1 LSGVRG
7 APSTARGFARIARS
21 WGGALLLAPWL
32 LAGCGEQAPPEPEV
46 VRPVKIVEVGQG
58 SAARRE
64 YPGRIRA
71 VQYSEMAFEVPG
83 RIVEF
88 SVKEGER
95 VTEGQALVRLDPRDY
110 ESKLQAATARLEHA
124 ATERERA
131 RILYEKKVK
140 PKAEYDMAARY
151 YDVQA
156 ADAATAK
163 KALEDTVLRA
173 PFTGVMARKLV
184 TDFSNVQAKQP
195 VLIVQDDSSL
205 EVKVSVP
212 ERDLT
217 GRTTAPRDL
226 DEISR
231 RIHPRV
237 VLSSVPD
244 REFPARLTE
253 LAEVADPTT
262 RTFEATFAFGRPEGT
277 NVLGGMTAKVV
288 LDVPAQAGTPGV
300 ALPASSVV
308 SDSAEAPY
316 VWVVDPAT
324 MQVSRRAVELGPL
337 SGSEVRVQAGLDA
350 GEWVVA
356 SGVHQIREGATVRR
370 LER

>member
-1 LSGVRG
+1 MS
-7 APSTARGFARIARS
+7 AARRPGLPASSAARCSALP
-21 WGGALLLAPWL
+21 ALLLLASL
-32 LAGCGEQAPPEPEV
+32 AAGCGEEPPAAPEV
-46 VRPVKIVEVGQG
+46 ARPVKIVEVGRG
-58 SAARRE
+58 GAELRE

-71 VQYSEMAFEVPG
+71 AQYSEMAFEVPG

-95 VTEGQALVRLDPRDY
+95 VEQGQALARLDPRDY
-110 ESKLQAATARLEHA
+110 EAKLQAATARVEHA
-124 ATERERA
+124 KTERDRA
-131 RILYEKKVK
+131 RILYEKQVK
-140 PKAEYDMAARY
+140 PKSEYDLAVRLY
-151 YDVQA
+151 EVQA
-156 ADAATAK
+156 ADLATAK

-173 PFTGVMARKLV
+173 PFAGVMARKLV
-184 TDFSNVQAKQP
+184 ADFSNVQAKQP

-205 EVKVSVP
+205 EIKVSVP

-217 GRTTAPRDL
+217 GAARGGRDL
-226 DEISR
+226 AEITR

-237 VLSSVPD
+237 VLSSLPD

-253 LAEVADPTT
+253 IAEVADPTT
-262 RTFEATFAFGRPEGT
+262 RTFEATLAFERPEGA

-288 LDVPAQAGTPGV
+288 LDAPAAEGAPGV
-300 ALPASSVV
+300 ALPAACVL
-308 SDSAEAPY
+308 SDGGEGPS

-324 MQVSRRAVELGPL
+324 MQVSRRAVEVGAM
-337 SGSEVRVQAGLDA
+337 SGSEIRVLAGLDP

-356 SGVHQIREGATVRR
+356 SGVHQLREGATVRR

>member
-1 LSGVRG
+1 MASSVRLSRRIF
-7 APSTARGFARIARS
+7 PSWR
-21 WGGALLLAPWL
+21 WALALAPWL
-32 LAGCGEQAPPEPEV
+32 LAGCGEEPPPEAEV
-46 VRPVKIVEVGQG
+46 ARPVKIIEVGLG

-83 RIVEF
+83 RIVDF

-95 VTEGQALVRLDPRDY
+95 VVQGQALARLDPRDY
-110 ESKLQAATARLEHA
+110 ESKLQAATAKLEHA
-124 ATERERA
+124 ATQRERA
-131 RILYEKKVK
+131 RILFEKKVK
-140 PKAEYDMAARY
+140 PKAEYDLAARF

-156 ADAATAK
+156 AEAETAK
-163 KALEDTVLRA
+163 KALEDTVLHA

-205 EVKVSVP
+205 EIKVSVP

-217 GRTTAPRDL
+217 GRAAAPRDL
-226 DEISR
+226 EEISR

-237 VLSSVPD
+237 VLSAVPD

-262 RTFEATFAFGRPEGT
+262 RTFEATFAFARPEGT

-288 LDVPAQAGTPGV
+288 LDVPTQAGASGV
-300 ALPASSVV
+300 ALPSSSVV
-308 SDSAEAPY
+308 SDSADQPY
-316 VWVVDPAT
+316 VWVVNPET
-324 MQVSRRAVELGPL
+324 MQVSRRAVQIGPMT
-337 SGSEVRVQAGLDA
+337 GSDVRVQGGVDA
-350 GEWVVA
+350 GEWVVT
-356 SGVHQIREGATVRR
+356 SGVHQLRDGATVRR

>member
-1 LSGVRG
+1 V
-7 APSTARGFARIARS
+7 
-21 WGGALLLAPWL
+21 
-32 LAGCGEQAPPEPEV
+32 AGCGEEPPPAPEIA
-46 VRPVKIVEVGQG
+46 RPVKIVEVGRG
-58 SAARRE
+58 AAERRE

-95 VTEGQALVRLDPRDY
+95 VEEGQALARLDPRDY
-110 ESKLQAATARLEHA
+110 EAKLRAATAKLEHA

-131 RILYEKKVK
+131 RILYEKQVK

-156 ADAATAK
+156 ADAATAQ

-205 EVKVSVP
+205 EIKVSVP

-217 GRTTAPRDL
+217 GRTAAPRNL

-231 RIHPRV
+231 RIQPRV
-237 VLSSVPD
+237 VLSSVAE

-262 RTFEATFAFGRPEGT
+262 RTFEATFAFERPEGT

-288 LDVPAQAGTPGV
+288 LDVPAREGAAGV
-300 ALPASSVV
+300 ALPSSSVV
-308 SDSAEAPY
+308 SDSEEEPF

-324 MQVSRRAVELGPL
+324 MQVTRRVVELGPL
-337 SGSEVRVQAGLDA
+337 SGSDVRVQAGLDA
-350 GEWVVA
+350 GEWVVV
-356 SGVHQIREGATVRR
+356 SGVHQLREGTTVRR
-370 LER
+370 LDR

>member
-1 LSGVRG
+1 MPSPPRGPVR
-7 APSTARGFARIARS
+7 TARAWRR
-21 WGGALLLAPWL
+21 ALALAPWL
-32 LAGCGEQAPPEPEV
+32 LAGCGEEAPPEPEV
-46 VRPVKIVEVGQG
+46 ARPVKIVEVGQG

-95 VTEGQALVRLDPRDY
+95 VEAGQALVRLDPRDY
-110 ESKLQAATARLEHA
+110 EAKLQAATAKLEHA

-140 PKAEYDMAARY
+140 PKAEYDLAARF

-156 ADAATAK
+156 AEAATAK

-173 PFTGVMARKLV
+173 PFSGVMARKLV
-184 TDFSNVQAKQP
+184 TDFSNVPAKQP

-205 EVKVSVP
+205 EIKVSVP

-217 GRTTAPRDL
+217 GQAAAPRDL
-226 DEISR
+226 ADISQ
-231 RIHPRV
+231 RIRPRV
-237 VLSSVPD
+237 VLSAVPD
-244 REFPARLTE
+244 RDFPARLTE

-277 NVLGGMTAKVV
+277 NVLGGMTARVV
-288 LDVPAQAGTPGV
+288 LDVPAQGGGV
-300 ALPASSVV
+300 GIAIPTSSVV
-308 SDSAEAPY
+308 SDSAAEPY
-316 VWVVDPAT
+316 VWVVDPQT

-337 SGSEVRVQAGLDA
+337 SGADVRVRGGLAA
-350 GEWVVA
+350 GEWVVV
-356 SGVHQIREGATVRR
+356 SGVHQLREGATVRR